1 MIIKIKKFLS
11 RYIYPVFFLLLPIQ
25 NKKIFFSS
33 FGGRN
38 YSGNP
43 RRISEE
49 LYKLNPKLKY
59 IWCIN
64 KDVSVKNLPPYIK
77 RVDNNSLLATF
88 HLYTSKVWID
98 DSRKTIF
105 FKKRKNQIY
114 FQTWHGTPLKKIE
127 FDAVD
132 KLPNSYLNYA
142 LKDSE
147 SLDYLLSGNK
157 YSSDI
162 YASAFRIDEN
172 KIANVGT
179 PRNDQLCLK
188 IDKEVSLFEKETFK
202 LLFAPT
208 FRNNKADNGQKQL
221 DILGIP
227 YLVKYFESLNKKV
240 EIYLKFHP
248 NVNKSLIKQ
257 VEIRDLIKKYS
268 VHLIDNNVSSEDT
281 FLDMDLLITDYSSI
295 FFDFALLNKPII
307 LLNYDEDEYKK
318 ERGFYIDLDYLP
330 LPKAKSYQEILA
342 IFEHDR
348 ETLIEGPKMLLK
360 KIGNFET
367 GKATNFVTEKI
378 LENIER

>member
-1 MIIKIKKFLS
+1 
-11 RYIYPVFFLLLPIQ
+11 
-25 NKKIFFSS
+25 KKIFFSS

-188 IDKEVSLFEKETFK
+188 IDKEVSLFEKETIK

-248 NVNKSLIKQ
+248 NVNQSLIKQ